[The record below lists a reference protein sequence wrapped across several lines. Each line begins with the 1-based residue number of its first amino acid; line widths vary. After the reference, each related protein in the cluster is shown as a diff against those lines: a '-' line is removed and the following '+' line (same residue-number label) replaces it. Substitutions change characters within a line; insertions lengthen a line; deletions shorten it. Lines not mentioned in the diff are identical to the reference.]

1 MASFLVNKFSRKK
14 VKKMNDK
21 KIKYDFEQNM
31 EDLIFSLFSYSSL
44 VQETKESLKIAG
56 KKLGNLGWTVP
67 EELPIPFLTEIVEE
81 QYTDEKIQKEMIDFF
96 DENRISNMLDRINKS
111 LPQKYQQIYKEIYF
125 NILNENYIASYTLSI
140 ILFEGLLAG
149 TFKDKK
155 EVCTQAF
162 LGEIGK
168 KIKEKEEK
176 YVGTI
181 YAQLKSLTS
190 FNEKLYGTKD
200 FNKIEEDIINRN
212 ILFHGRGFNIGKI
225 EVIQMANAIESVCS
239 ICEIINSV
247 EK

>member
-1 MASFLVNKFSRKK
+1 
-14 VKKMNDK
+14 MNDK

-67 EELPIPFLTEIVEE
+67 EELPIPFLTQIVEE

-96 DENRISNMLDRINKS
+96 DEKRVSNMLGRLEEK

-125 NILNENYIASYTLSI
+125 NIKHENYIASYTLLI
-140 ILFEGLLAG
+140 ILFEGLLAD
-149 TFKDKK
+149 TFEDKK
-155 EVCTQAF
+155 EVYTQAF
-162 LGEIGK
+162 LGGMGK
-168 KIKEKEEK
+168 KIKEKEDV
-176 YVGTI
+176 YVGII

-200 FNKIEEDIINRN
+200 FGKIEDDIINRN

-239 ICEIINSV
+239 ICETIESV
-247 EK
+247 EKIE

>member
-14 VKKMNDK
+14 FKKMNNK

-31 EDLIFSLFSYSSL
+31 EDFIFSLFSYSSL

-67 EELPIPFLTEIVEE
+67 EEVPIPFLTEIV
-81 QYTDEKIQKEMIDFF
+81 
-96 DENRISNMLDRINKS
+96 
-111 LPQKYQQIYKEIYF
+111 
-125 NILNENYIASYTLSI
+125 
-140 ILFEGLLAG
+140 
-149 TFKDKK
+149 
-155 EVCTQAF
+155 
-162 LGEIGK
+162 
-168 KIKEKEEK
+168 EEK

-200 FNKIEEDIINRN
+200 FAKIEEDIINRN
-212 ILFHGRGFNIGKI
+212 ILFHGRGFNIGKV

-247 EK
+247 EKIG